1 MERKRIMPEY
11 EFWYD
16 ETCTY
21 KAYFTADDNAHA
33 RGILQMVENGTISP
47 EDIDGVQL
55 KDKGYEIGV
64 DTNSL
69 SRLDG
74 EGV

>member
-1 MERKRIMPEY
+1 MPEY

-16 ETCTY
+16 ETYTY

-33 RGILQMVENGTISP
+33 RGIVKMIQDGIIAP
-47 EDIDGVQL
+47 DDIDGVHL

-64 DTNSL
+64 DMGSL

-74 EGV
+74 EDV

>member
-1 MERKRIMPEY
+1 MPEY

-16 ETCTY
+16 ETYTY
-21 KAYFTADDNAHA
+21 KAYFTADDNTHA
-33 RGILQMVENGTISP
+33 KRILEMIENGTISP
-47 EDIDGVQL
+47 EDIEGVQL

-64 DTNSL
+64 DAGSL

-74 EGV
+74 EDV